1 MGVGLQLEGPVQL
14 LNSMAL
20 IRAVEFQIQE
30 WGRGGLFSP
39 QSDHQEWPPQRAG
52 LGEKS
57 RASWR
62 GGPWKEKVV

>member
-20 IRAVEFQIQE
+20 IRVVEFQIQE
-30 WGRGGLFSP
+30 WGAGWSFFTTERSSGMASAESRSGGEE
-39 QSDHQEWPPQRAG
+39 QG
-52 LGEKS
+52 LL
-57 RASWR
+57 A